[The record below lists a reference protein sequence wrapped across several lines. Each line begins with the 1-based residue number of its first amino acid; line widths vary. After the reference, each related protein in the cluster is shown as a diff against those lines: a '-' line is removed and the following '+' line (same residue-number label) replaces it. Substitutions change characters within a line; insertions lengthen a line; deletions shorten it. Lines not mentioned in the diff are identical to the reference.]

1 MIRINLL
8 PFRAARKS
16 ENIRHQASMFL
27 LCMTFLFLVMAYL
40 QISLS
45 AKISDLEQEVDTA
58 GVELKKY
65 KQQAAEVDKIKAK
78 LDGLKKRTDVVR
90 ELDKNRKAP
99 VRFLEALTQIVI
111 PNRMWLTT
119 LKEDE
124 GKVVVSGVALDNKTT
139 ADFMVRLESS
149 QLFSTVNLGS
159 VKHLIQNKQ
168 KMKQFQITCIK
179 RVNNQAASGKNKK

>member
-16 ENIRHQASMFL
+16 ENIRHQVSMFL

-58 GVELKKY
+58 GAELKKY

-99 VRFLEALTQIVI
+99 VRLLEALTQIVI

-139 ADFMVRLESS
+139 ADFMLRLESS

-168 KMKQFQITCIK
+168 SMKQFQITCIK
-179 RVNNQAASGKNKK
+179 QVNNQAASGKNKK

>member
-16 ENIRHQASMFL
+16 ENIRHQVSMFL

-65 KQQAAEVDKIKAK
+65 KKQAAEVDKIKAK

-99 VRFLEALTQIVI
+99 VRLLEALTQIVI

-119 LKEDE
+119 LKED
-124 GKVVVSGVALDNKTT
+124 GRKVVVSGVALDNKTT
-139 ADFMVRLESS
+139 ADFMMRLESS

-168 KMKQFQITCIK
+168 KMKQFQITC
-179 RVNNQAASGKNKK
+179 VKKVSK

>member
-16 ENIRHQASMFL
+16 ENIRHQVSMFL
-27 LCMTFLFLVMAYL
+27 LCITFLFLVMAYL

-65 KQQAAEVDKIKAK
+65 KKQAAEVDKIKAK
-78 LDGLKKRTDVVR
+78 LGGLKKRTDVVR

-99 VRFLEALTQIVI
+99 VRLLEALTQIVI

-119 LKEDE
+119 LKED
-124 GKVVVSGVALDNKTT
+124 GRKVVVSGVALDNKTT
-139 ADFMVRLESS
+139 ADFMLRLESS

-168 KMKQFQITCIK
+168 SMKQFQITCIK
-179 RVNNQAASGKNKK
+179 QVNNQAASGKNKK

>member
-16 ENIRHQASMFL
+16 ENIRHQVSMFL

-45 AKISDLEQEVDTA
+45 AKVSDLKQDVDKA
-58 GVELKKY
+58 GAELKKY
-65 KQQAAEVDKIKAK
+65 KKQAAEVDKIKKK

-99 VRFLEALTQIVI
+99 VLLLDALTQIII
-111 PNRMWLTT
+111 PNRMWLTS
-119 LKEDE
+119 LRED
-124 GKVVVSGVALDNKTT
+124 GSKVVISGVALDNKTT
-139 ADFMVRLESS
+139 ADFMVRLETS
-149 QLFSTVNLGS
+149 QLFSSVNLGS
-159 VKHLIQNKQ
+159 VKHQMQNKQ
-168 KMKQFQITCIK
+168 KMKQFQITCFK
-179 RVNNQAASGKNKK
+179 QAPGKNKK